1 MKGRKVNEFLAR
13 SLGALNAIL
22 SVIVISISGI
32 VGFYI
37 GENQI
42 LDYGGFI
49 GVAIGLVVGWIVA
62 VIVFGTLAVLLNI
75 RELLVN
81 VRDSIEKQQIE
92 RRIRGRSEPRL

>member
-1 MKGRKVNEFLAR
+1 MKGHNVNEFLAR

-22 SVIVISISGI
+22 SVIVISVSGV
-32 VGFYI
+32 VGFYF
-37 GENQI
+37 GKEQI
-42 LDYGGFI
+42 SDYGGLF

-92 RRIRGRSEPRL
+92 RRIRRKSEPRL